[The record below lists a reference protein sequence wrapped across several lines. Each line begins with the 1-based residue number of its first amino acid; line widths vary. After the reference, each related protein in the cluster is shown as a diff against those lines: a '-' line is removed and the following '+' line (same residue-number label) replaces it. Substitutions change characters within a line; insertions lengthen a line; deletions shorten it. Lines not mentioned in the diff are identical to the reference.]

1 MLPPCCSIN
10 RASCA
15 ITGEPHQPVSPT
27 MLIHVAP
34 DEGGVGDGVDC
45 GDSLTGV
52 SIAIGGSGV
61 ITTGGVIGVGDEGVP
76 PPHQLAANA
85 HQRTT
90 TACRIREG
98 RADIN
103 CRFLHSEP
111 GCAQLVYYFVS
122 IMKKAAT
129 FGLAVVA
136 AFLAVSTPVLA
147 QTADDLFAR
156 QDLQRIDLFVHSS
169 DWAKLRA
176 EFQTNT
182 YYPAD
187 FTWNGQTVR
196 NVGIRS
202 RGRGSR
208 SGNKPGL
215 RVDFDRYTTGGRF
228 LGLKSLVLDNLT
240 QDQSGIHETV
250 AMAFYA
256 RLGIPASRE
265 LHARL
270 YVNNE
275 YAGLYAVVESV
286 DKELLAR
293 VFGAIGDDT
302 QNDGWLYE
310 FKWQDNWFFTYFGG
324 DLREYMLRFEA
335 TTHESKSDEEKY
347 RPIENLIRLAN
358 TTPTDRFAA
367 EVGAKLDLAQ
377 VTRFIAAQVFLA
389 ETDGFLGGFGINNL
403 YLYRLENSDVHVFI
417 AWDADNTFYHPE
429 YPTNSGMN
437 DNILMRALIAMPEYQ
452 GLFWEEMRRN
462 VQMAEEGDWLHNEI
476 TRNLQRI
483 DTAMKE
489 DPVKPYGNGAYE
501 AKAGEMLNFART
513 RIAFVKCELE
523 RGPGNPSCRTQ

>member
-1 MLPPCCSIN
+1 
-10 RASCA
+10 
-15 ITGEPHQPVSPT
+15 
-27 MLIHVAP
+27 
-34 DEGGVGDGVDC
+34 
-45 GDSLTGV
+45 
-52 SIAIGGSGV
+52 
-61 ITTGGVIGVGDEGVP
+61 
-76 PPHQLAANA
+76 
-85 HQRTT
+85 
-90 TACRIREG
+90 
-98 RADIN
+98 
-103 CRFLHSEP
+103 
-111 GCAQLVYYFVS
+111 
-122 IMKKAAT
+122 MKRPAT
-129 FGLAVVA
+129 FGLLAAVACLA
-136 AFLAVSTPVLA
+136 ASTPVFA
-147 QTADDLFAR
+147 QTADDLFSR
-156 QDLQRIDLFVHSS
+156 QEIQRIDLFVHSA

-196 NVGIRS
+196 NIGIRS

-215 RVDFDRYTTGGRF
+215 RLDFDRYTTNGRF

-240 QDQSGIHETV
+240 QDPSGIHETV

-275 YAGLYAVVESV
+275 YAGLYAIVESV
-286 DKELLAR
+286 DKEMLAR

-310 FKWQDNWFFTYFGG
+310 FKWADNWFFSYLGA
-324 DLREYMLRFEA
+324 DLREYMYRFEA
-335 TTHESKSDEEKY
+335 TTHESRSDEEKY
-347 RPIENLIRLAN
+347 RPIEHLIRLAN
-358 TTPTDRFAA
+358 TTPLDRYAA
-367 EVGAKLDLAQ
+367 EVGARLDIPQ
-377 VTRFIAAQVFLA
+377 VIRFVAAQVFLA

-437 DNILMRALIAMPEYQ
+437 DNILIRALMAIPEYHA
-452 GLFWEEMRRN
+452 LWYEEMRRN
-462 VQMAEEGDWLHNEI
+462 VQMAEEGDWLNNEI
-476 TRNLQRI
+476 IRNIQRI

-489 DPVKPYGNGAYE
+489 DPLKPYSNNAY
-501 AKAGEMLNFART
+501 AGKAGEMLNFARA
-513 RIAFVKCELE
+513 RIAFVRCELE
-523 RGPGNPSCRTQ
+523 RGAGNPGCRAQ